1 MIYLEYLLFRLFF
14 FSNSGNSHLRLRA
27 VWELWRLMRQGRLD
41 IVHTYTSKAG
51 LLAMPS
57 LNEGRGTAL
66 VEAMYARLPCV
77 ATRVGGVPELL
88 ADDVGLL
95 VDASSPREL
104 GGALRPIGGRL

>member
-1 MIYLEYLLFRLFF
+1 
-14 FSNSGNSHLRLRA
+14 
-27 VWELWRLMRQGRLD
+27 MRQGPFD
-41 IVHTYTSKAG
+41 IVHAYTSKAG

-57 LNEGRGTAL
+57 LNGGMGTAL

-77 ATRVGGVPELL
+77 ATWVGGVPELL

-104 GGALRPIGGRL
+104 GGVLGLLAGDSERRQ

>member
-1 MIYLEYLLFRLFF
+1 
-14 FSNSGNSHLRLRA
+14 
-27 VWELWRLMRQGRLD
+27 MRQGRLD

-57 LNEGRGTAL
+57 LNEGMGTAL

-77 ATRVGGVPELL
+77 ATKVGGVPELL

-104 GGALRPIGGRL
+104 GGALSLLAGDAERRQ